1 MTQNKDF
8 IKKLGVM
15 ALGSRLKRLN
25 DRLNKSVS
33 IIYRDLDVDFEPG
46 WFTMINMLNDNSPIS
61 ITELAAELDLTH
73 PGIIKISNELAKKGL
88 VKSHKDKNDERR
100 RLLALTPKGK
110 KLVKKLQPT
119 WNNIATVANQLL
131 DSADYDLLKLIDQIE
146 SELDNKEFH
155 KRYYSFTG
163 G

>member
-1 MTQNKDF
+1 MLPIQGDLRAQRVEM
-8 IKKLGVM
+8 IMV
-15 ALGSRLKRLN
+15 ALDAFLQPRRMFFEQRLAL
-25 DRLNKSVS
+25 
-33 IIYRDLDVDFEPG
+33 
-46 WFTMINMLNDNSPIS
+46 
-61 ITELAAELDLTH
+61 TED
-73 PGIIKISNELAKKGL
+73 
-88 VKSHKDKNDERR
+88 NDERR